1 MNEASNTTHPFDDAL
16 ELHSVTPGVYLG
28 RTSAPYNNMVGPF
41 GGLTAATFI
50 SAVGQHPDHL
60 GDPVSLTINFA
71 GPIAEGEFE
80 ISTRA
85 VRTNRSNQHWY
96 LELSQN
102 GEVATT
108 ATAVFGT
115 RRETWDDD
123 EASPPSV
130 PAPSELSVGGFPE
143 FIAWARNYEMRF
155 SAGALSEQESADSAI
170 ALWVRD
176 APSRA
181 LDFASL
187 TSMCDI
193 FYPRVFQRLGK
204 YVPAG
209 TISLTIH
216 YFATAEDLETQA
228 DSFVLAHAHSRRF
241 HRGYFDQSAELWS
254 SDEKLLATSH
264 QVVYYKS

>member
-1 MNEASNTTHPFDDAL
+1 MSDDHQFDDAIAL
-16 ELHSVTPGVYLG
+16 ETISPGVFLG

-41 GGLTAATFI
+41 GGVTAAAFVR
-50 SAVGQHPDHL
+50 AVRLHPDRL

-71 GPIAEGEFE
+71 GPIAEGEFQ

-96 LELSQN
+96 LELTQD
-102 GEVATT
+102 GVVATT

-115 RRETWDDD
+115 RRDTWDDD
-123 EASPPSV
+123 EATAPAV
-130 PAPSELSVGGFPE
+130 PAPSELEPGGFPE

-155 SAGALSEQESADSAI
+155 AAGALSENEAADSAI

-176 APSRA
+176 TPARA
-181 LDFASL
+181 LDFESL
-187 TSMCDI
+187 TSMCDV
-193 FYPRVFQRLGK
+193 FYPRVFQRRGK

-216 YFATAEDLETQA
+216 YFATADDLAVQS
-228 DSFVLAHAHSRRF
+228 DSFVLANAAARRF
-241 HRGYFDQSAELWS
+241 HKGYFDQSAELWS

-264 QVVYYKS
+264 QVVYYKD